1 MVPLSQLN
9 ALGGN
14 PFNQPPLSQN
24 TASGFYEGT
33 NAGNMQFGSQNPNL
47 QLHSGVGPHILQGG
61 GQGGF
66 DMGYNTTQNI
76 GQTPTSDQAPM
87 SPWASMMSGQGLLGG
102 NTAIGQGLSSF
113 GKGGGLLG
121 MAMKGMGH
129 ENPSGFISGLAGAIS
144 PGAGGALGGLAGAGG
159 IGDALGGL
167 MGGGGG
173 GILSGISSLFG
184 GGGGGQSA
192 PQPEPQAQILN
203 AANAMQGGGFQN
215 RSRGGFY

>member
-9 ALGGN
+9 ALGGSLI
-14 PFNQPPLSQN
+14 NQPPLSQN
-24 TASGFYEGT
+24 TASGFYEGM

-47 QLHSGVGPHILQGG
+47 QLHSGVGPHTLQGDSWTG
-61 GQGGF
+61 NF

-76 GQTPTSDQAPM
+76 GQTPTSNQAPM
-87 SPWASMMSGQGLLGG
+87 SPWDSMMAGQGLLGE
-102 NTAIGQGLSSF
+102 NTKMGQGLASF

-129 ENPSGFISGLAGAIS
+129 KDPSGFISGLAGAIS
-144 PGAGGALGGLAGAGG
+144 PGAGG
-159 IGDALGGL
+159 IGDALGG
-167 MGGGGG
+167 G
-173 GILSGISSLFG
+173 GIMSGISSLFG

-192 PQPEPQAQILN
+192 PQPEPQAQVLN